1 MPITSLKSTLRT
13 FKRNKGF
20 TILNIAGLAVG
31 LTSCL
36 LLLLYV
42 DYEWQFDKQFRD
54 YENIYVVYSNQSGG
68 DKIFSFPVSSAPMAA
83 AAQAEVPGVTAA
95 VRVTDAQDQL
105 LAYNERLLKK
115 PGMYADSA
123 FFGLFDYPFLQGSPS
138 TALQNS
144 HSVVLTHSMARALF
158 GKEDPMNK
166 IIRLN
171 NKDNLVVTGVIKDIP
186 ANETNQFDYIIPW
199 SLYQQN
205 NVWLNQSG
213 WSANVCMT
221 YVRLRDRQAFPAADA
236 LFRNMLKTHNND
248 NSTQAFLYPLSRYH
262 LYDTFAN
269 GKPVGGRIRQVTLLS
284 ILAFSILLIAGIN
297 YMNLSTARSHGR
309 AKEIAIRKTIGSSR
323 GVLVRQFLTESLLF
337 AVCASLLAVVA
348 LTFCLPWFNN
358 ALGLSLASPLHRP
371 LFWIGLVI
379 LALLTGLLSGSYPS
393 LYLSSFQPLKVLKGN
408 LCNRSSSAGKG
419 ALRFREILVT
429 VQFVLA
435 IVLIISTFVIYSQ
448 ISYIRNRPIGFDKNN
463 LLEIPLQ
470 GALARQTTVLK
481 NELLKSGIATA
492 ACNFSQSLTNIYYSG
507 WDVDWPGKNARQ
519 KVLFDYYGSGYD
531 FSKTTALSIIQG
543 RDFSVDFPSDSTG
556 ILLSET
562 AAQAMGLKNP
572 VGTQIRLQNQ
582 PMTVVG
588 VFKDF
593 VSGSPYSQQRPMLTY
608 LDPAGGSVMALRL
621 NPGRNLATTVQQL
634 NALLKQL
641 NPGYPPDIHF
651 VDQQFE
657 EKFKNEQQLRTLSNL
672 FGTLAIFISCLGLL
686 GLSAFAAEQRVK
698 EIGIRKILG
707 ASVPGIIHLLSADYM
722 RLVGLAALIAFPIAW
737 IAMRQWLRNYEY
749 HVQLQWWIFA
759 AAGMLTA
766 IVALFTVSIL
776 SFKAAVSNP
785 VKNLRTE

>member
-1 MPITSLKSTLRT
+1 MFHTSFKSTLRT
-13 FKRNKGF
+13 FNRNKGF
-20 TILNIAGLAVG
+20 TILNIAGLAIG

-54 YENIYVVYSNQSGG
+54 YENIYVVYSNQSGSG
-68 DKIFSFPVSSAPMAA
+68 KIFSFAVSPAPLAD
-83 AAQAEVPGVTAA
+83 AAQTEVPGVTTA

-105 LAYNERLLKK
+105 LAYHEHLLKK
-115 PGMYADSA
+115 PGMFADST
-123 FFGLFDYPFLQGSPS
+123 FFGLFDYPFLQGSPL

-144 HSVVLTHSMARALF
+144 HSVVLTYSMAQALF

-166 IIRLN
+166 VIRLN

-186 ANETNQFDYIIPW
+186 ANETNQFDYIMPW

-205 NVWLNQSG
+205 NAWLNQSG
-213 WSANVCMT
+213 WGANVCMT
-221 YVRLRDRQAFPAADA
+221 YVRLRDPQAFPAADA
-236 LFRNMLKTHNND
+236 LFRKMLKTHNND

-262 LYDTFAN
+262 LYGQFAD

-323 GVLVRQFLTESLLF
+323 SALVRQFLTESLLF
-337 AVCASLLAVVA
+337 AIAASLLAVVA
-348 LTFCLPWFNN
+348 LTLCLPWFNRS
-358 ALGLSLASPLHRP
+358 LGLSLASPLHRP
-371 LFWIGLVI
+371 LFWIGLTL
-379 LALLTGLLSGSYPS
+379 LALLTGILSGSYPS
-393 LYLSSFQPLKVLKGN
+393 LYLSSFQPLKVLKS
-408 LCNRSSSAGKG
+408 NRCSLSTGKG

-435 IVLIISTFVIYSQ
+435 IGLIISTFVIYSQ
-448 ISYIRNRPIGFDKNN
+448 ISYIRKRPIGFDKNN
-463 LLEIPLQ
+463 LLEIALE

-519 KVLFDYYGSGYD
+519 KVLFDYYGTGYD
-531 FSKTTALSIIQG
+531 FSRTTALSMIQG
-543 RDFSVDFPSDSTG
+543 RDFSADFPSDSTG

-593 VSGSPYSQQRPMLTY
+593 VSGSPYSQQRPMLAY
-608 LDPAGGSVMALRL
+608 LDPTGGSVMALRL
-621 NPGRNLATTVQQL
+621 NPGRNLATTVQRL
-634 NALLKQL
+634 NTLLRQL
-641 NPGYPPDIHF
+641 NPGYPSDIHF

-657 EKFKNEQQLRTLSNL
+657 EKFRNEQQLRTLSNL
-672 FGTLAIFISCLGLL
+672 FGGLAIFISCLGLF
-686 GLSAFAAEQRVK
+686 GLSAFAAEQRIK

-707 ASVPGIIHLLSADYM
+707 ASIPGIIRLLSADYM

-737 IAMRQWLRNYEY
+737 IAMHQWLQNFEY
-749 HVQLQWWIFA
+749 HVQLKWWIFP
-759 AAGMLTA
+759 AAGILTA
-766 IVALFTVSIL
+766 MIALFTVSIL

>member
-1 MPITSLKSTLRT
+1 MPVTSLKSTLRT

-68 DKIFSFPVSSAPMAA
+68 GKIFSFPVSPALMAA
-83 AAQAEVPGVTAA
+83 TAQTEVPGVTAA

-115 PGMYADSA
+115 AGMYADST
-123 FFGLFDYPFLQGSPS
+123 FFGLFDYPFLQGSPL

-144 HSVVLTHSMARALF
+144 HSVVLTYSMATALF

-166 IIRLN
+166 VIRLK
-171 NKDNLVVTGVIKDIP
+171 NKDNLVVTGVIKDLP
-186 ANETNQFDYIIPW
+186 ANQTNQFDYIMPW

-205 NVWLNQSG
+205 NAWLNQSG
-213 WSANVCMT
+213 WGANVCMT
-221 YVRLRDRQAFPAADA
+221 YVRLRDRLAFPAADA
-236 LFRNMLKTHNND
+236 LFRKMLAAHNNN
-248 NSTQAFLYPLSRYH
+248 NSTEAFLYPLSRYH
-262 LYDTFAN
+262 LYGTFAD
-269 GKPVGGRIRQVTLLS
+269 GKPAGGRIRQVTLLS

-323 GVLVRQFLTESLLF
+323 AALVRQFLSESLLF
-337 AVCASLLAVVA
+337 AIGASLLAVVA
-348 LTFCLPWFNN
+348 LTFCLPWFNS
-358 ALGLSLASPLHRP
+358 ALGLSLVSPLHRP
-371 LFWIGLVI
+371 VFWIGLAI
-379 LALLTGLLSGSYPS
+379 LALITGLLSGSYPS
-393 LYLSSFQPLKVLKGN
+393 LYLSSFQPLKVLKGVI
-408 LCNRSSSAGKG
+408 STGKG
-419 ALRFREILVT
+419 ALRFREVLVT

-435 IVLIISTFVIYSQ
+435 IGLIISTFVIHSQ

-463 LLEIPLQ
+463 LLEIPLE

-519 KVLFDYYGSGYD
+519 KVLFDFYGTGYD
-531 FSKTTALSIIQG
+531 FSRTTALSIIQG
-543 RDFSVDFPSDSTG
+543 RDFSTGFPSDSTG

-593 VSGSPYSQQRPMLTY
+593 VSGSPYNQQRPMLAY
-608 LDPAGGSVMALRL
+608 LDPTGGSVMALRL
-621 NPGRNLATTVQQL
+621 NPGRNLTTTVQQL
-634 NALLKQL
+634 NVLLRQL

-657 EKFKNEQQLRTLSNL
+657 EKFRNEQQLRTLSNL
-672 FGTLAIFISCLGLL
+672 FGTLAIFISCLGLF
-686 GLSAFAAEQRVK
+686 GLSAFAAEQRIK

-707 ASVPGIIHLLSADYM
+707 ASIPGIVRLLSAEYM
-722 RLVGLAALIAFPIAW
+722 RLVGLATLIAFPIAW
-737 IAMRQWLRNYEY
+737 IAMHQWLQNFEY

-766 IVALFTVSIL
+766 LTALFTVSIL
-776 SFKAAVSNP
+776 SFKAAASNP